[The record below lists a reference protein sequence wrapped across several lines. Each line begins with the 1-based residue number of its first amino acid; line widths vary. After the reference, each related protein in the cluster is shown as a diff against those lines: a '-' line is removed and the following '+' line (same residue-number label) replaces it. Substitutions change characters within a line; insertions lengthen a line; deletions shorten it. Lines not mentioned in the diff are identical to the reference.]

1 MPLDLLLLS
10 MNIKSPL
17 IRKAIGESKIEDTL
31 ELLLFSKCQ
40 GGRRREALNLHNEWL
55 DTEIKMPKGAG
66 SRFIGKE
73 SLLQS
78 QWIFFSWKRHQYYFS
93 SFLWEIF
100 FIVVKSSSNRVADK
114 KGHKKGFQKVDELV
128 VVTLRPEILTS
139 TWQARLLWLEQF
151 HGKIS

>member
-40 GGRRREALNLHNEWL
+40 GVRRREALNLHNEWL

-78 QWIFFSWKRHQYYFS
+78 QWIFFFVKTSPILF
-93 SFLWEIF
+93 FFFFMGNIF
-100 FIVVKSSSNRVADK
+100 HCRKKFVK
-114 KGHKKGFQKVDELV
+114 
-128 VVTLRPEILTS
+128 
-139 TWQARLLWLEQF
+139 
-151 HGKIS
+151 

>member
-17 IRKAIGESKIEDTL
+17 IRKAICESKIEDTL

-78 QWIFFSWKRHQYYFS
+78 QWMFFFRENVTNIIFLLFYEKYFS
-93 SFLWEIF
+93 LS
-100 FIVVKSSSNRVADK
+100 
-114 KGHKKGFQKVDELV
+114 
-128 VVTLRPEILTS
+128 
-139 TWQARLLWLEQF
+139 
-151 HGKIS
+151 

>member
-40 GGRRREALNLHNEWL
+40 GVRRREALNLHNEWL
-55 DTEIKMPKGAG
+55 DTEIKMPKWAG

-78 QWIFFSWKRHQYYFS
+78 QWIFFRENVTNIIFLLFYGKYFS
-93 SFLWEIF
+93 LS
-100 FIVVKSSSNRVADK
+100 
-114 KGHKKGFQKVDELV
+114 
-128 VVTLRPEILTS
+128 
-139 TWQARLLWLEQF
+139 
-151 HGKIS
+151 